1 MKKIFKEDFE
11 DYVLNLLVSSE
22 NIMNTVKLYSQKE
35 LDEKIMKAL
44 KNSYNKK
51 EKIL

>member
-1 MKKIFKEDFE
+1 MIDTRNCEK
-11 DYVLNLLVSSE
+11 YG
-22 NIMNTVKLYSQKE
+22 YSRLQRKKE